1 MRHSLHKENDCFFG
15 SVNKLMLY
23 LLFFFVCFPSKLR
36 VFTEGKK
43 LILNLL
49 REGKF
54 CGGQGEWG
62 VEEWQQH
69 SLVVKSLDAEPR

>member
-1 MRHSLHKENDCFFG
+1 
-15 SVNKLMLY
+15 MLY

-54 CGGQGEWG
+54 CVGQGEWG
-62 VEEWQQH
+62 VEEWQQL
-69 SLVVKSLDAEPR
+69 SLVVKSLDAGPR